1 MKFLNGTAIVITL
14 GALWPAS
21 AQTSTDSVLP
31 KQIYGR
37 VQVLDGSTIEFI
49 KPRKIVRLAGYLA
62 PRLDQ
67 IAATDS
73 VEWPVGQVARAW
85 LILRT
90 LQHDVNCASVTTDA
104 NGTILA
110 HCFVEET
117 NLAATAIAEGI
128 GYAFNFPGEPQIPA
142 YFDIERRARG
152 LGFGIWSDPK
162 LTPPWNLKPD
172 HAAAPAAGVD
182 VRRNPGPRPPPSSAR
197 SSVTRQFPLRLR

>member
-1 MKFLNGTAIVITL
+1 MTHVKAISFVFLLAATL
-14 GALWPAS
+14 PAS
-21 AQTSTDSVLP
+21 AQSSADATLP
-31 KQIYGR
+31 RQIYGR
-37 VQVLDGSTIEFI
+37 VQVLDGSTVEFV
-49 KPRKIVRLAGYLA
+49 KPKKLVRFAGYLA

-67 IAATDS
+67 VATTDS
-73 VEWPVGQVARAW
+73 VEWPAGQVARDW

-90 LQHDVNCASVTTDA
+90 LKHDVNCAPVTTDS

-128 GYAFNFPGEPQIPA
+128 GYAFNYPGEPQVPA

-162 LTPPWNLKPD
+162 LAPPWNYKPD
-172 HAAAPAAGVD
+172 KPAVPLAGSTPTD
-182 VRRNPGPRPPPSSAR
+182 TPEPGLPLPPPAPGQADNSPR
-197 SSVTRQFPLRLR
+197 G

>member
-1 MKFLNGTAIVITL
+1 MKLLSGTAIVITL
-14 GALWPAS
+14 VALWPAS
-21 AQTSTDSVLP
+21 AQTSADNTLP

-49 KPRKIVRLAGYLA
+49 KPSKIVRLAGYLA

-67 IAATDS
+67 VATTDS
-73 VEWPVGQVARAW
+73 VEWPPGQVARAW

-128 GYAFNFPGEPQIPA
+128 GYAFNFPGEPQVPA

-172 HAAAPAAGVD
+172 EAAARATGSSSKETPA
-182 VRRNPGPRPPPSSAR
+182 PGLPLPPPAR
-197 SSVTRQFPLRLR
+197 VPPDNSL

>member
-1 MKFLNGTAIVITL
+1 MSNEILNGTAIVITL

-21 AQTSTDSVLP
+21 AQTSADNTLP

-49 KPRKIVRLAGYLA
+49 KPRQIVRLAGYLA

-67 IAATDS
+67 LATTDS
-73 VEWPVGQVARAW
+73 VEWPAGQVARAW

-128 GYAFNFPGEPQIPA
+128 GYAFNFPGEPQVPLISISNVAHEAWVLVFGP
-142 YFDIERRARG
+142 IRSLPRHGTSSLTMRR
-152 LGFGIWSDPK
+152 LP
-162 LTPPWNLKPD
+162 
-172 HAAAPAAGVD
+172 
-182 VRRNPGPRPPPSSAR
+182 
-197 SSVTRQFPLRLR
+197 Q

>member
-1 MKFLNGTAIVITL
+1 MKLLSSTAIVITL

-21 AQTSTDSVLP
+21 AQTSADNTLP

-49 KPRKIVRLAGYLA
+49 KSRKIVRFAGYLA

-67 IAATDS
+67 VAMTDD
-73 VEWPVGQVARAW
+73 VGWPAGQVARAW

-90 LQHDVNCASVTTDA
+90 LKHDVNCASVTTDA

-110 HCFVEET
+110 HCFVENT
-117 NLAATAIAEGI
+117 NLAAMAITEGI
-128 GYAFNFPGEPQIPA
+128 GYAFNFPAEPQVPA

-152 LGFGIWSDPK
+152 LGFGVWSDPK
-162 LTPPWNLKPD
+162 LSPPWNYKPD
-172 HAAAPAAGVD
+172 QPNIPEASSTSKEAPD
-182 VRRNPGPRPPPSSAR
+182 PGLPLPPTAPVPPNNSPRG
-197 SSVTRQFPLRLR
+197 

>member
-1 MKFLNGTAIVITL
+1 MKRLSGITIVVTL

-21 AQTSTDSVLP
+21 AQTSADNTLP

-49 KPRKIVRLAGYLA
+49 KTRKIVRFAGYLA

-67 IAATDS
+67 VATTDG
-73 VEWPVGQVARAW
+73 VEWPAGQVARAW

-90 LQHDVNCASVTTDA
+90 LRHDVNCAPVATDA
-104 NGTILA
+104 NGTVLA

-172 HAAAPAAGVD
+172 HAAAPA
-182 VRRNPGPRPPPSSAR
+182 PGSSSKETPDPGLPLPPPAPMSPDNSPR
-197 SSVTRQFPLRLR
+197 G

>member
-1 MKFLNGTAIVITL
+1 MKPVDSIAIIAMVATASL
-14 GALWPAS
+14 AS
-21 AQTSTDSVLP
+21 AQSSADGAMP

-49 KPRKIVRLAGYLA
+49 NPIKIVRLAGYLA

-67 IAATDS
+67 VATTES

-90 LQHDVNCASVTTDA
+90 LKHDVNCASVATDA

-110 HCFVEET
+110 HCFVQDT
-117 NLAATAIAEGI
+117 NLAATAIADGI
-128 GYAFNFPGEPQIPA
+128 GYAFNFPGEPQVPA

-152 LGFGIWSDPK
+152 LGFGVWSDPK
-162 LTPPWNLKPD
+162 LIPPWNYKPD
-172 HAAAPAAGVD
+172 QPAFPAVGSTSKEAPASGLPLLPPAPVSPD
-182 VRRNPGPRPPPSSAR
+182 NPPRG
-197 SSVTRQFPLRLR
+197 

>member
-1 MKFLNGTAIVITL
+1 MKTVNGIAIVVMLAATL
-14 GALWPAS
+14 PAS
-21 AQTSTDSVLP
+21 AQNSADVMLP
-31 KQIYGR
+31 NQIYGR

-49 KPRKIVRLAGYLA
+49 KPKKIVRFAGYLA

-67 IAATDS
+67 AATTDG
-73 VEWPVGQVARAW
+73 VEWPAGQVARAW
-85 LILRT
+85 LTLRT
-90 LQHDVNCASVTTDA
+90 LKHDVNCAPLTTDA

-128 GYAFNFPGEPQIPA
+128 GYAFNFPGEPQVPA

-162 LTPPWNLKPD
+162 LTPPWNYKPD
-172 HAAAPAAGVD
+172 QPAVPVAGPASKETQE
-182 VRRNPGPRPPPSSAR
+182 PGLPLPPPAPTPPDNPPR
-197 SSVTRQFPLRLR
+197 G

>member
-1 MKFLNGTAIVITL
+1 MKPVDSIAIIAMVATASL
-14 GALWPAS
+14 AS
-21 AQTSTDSVLP
+21 AQSSADGALP

-49 KPRKIVRLAGYLA
+49 NPMKIVRLAGYLA

-67 IAATDS
+67 VATTES

-90 LQHDVNCASVTTDA
+90 LKHDVNCASVATDA

-110 HCFVEET
+110 HCFVQDT
-117 NLAATAIAEGI
+117 NLAATAIADGI
-128 GYAFNFPGEPQIPA
+128 GYAFNFPGEPQVPA

-152 LGFGIWSDPK
+152 LGFGIWSDPN
-162 LTPPWNLKPD
+162 LTAPWNYKADQP
-172 HAAAPAAGVD
+172 AAPVAGPTSTETLVSGL
-182 VRRNPGPRPPPSSAR
+182 PLPPPAPEPSDN
-197 SSVTRQFPLRLR
+197 PP

>member
-1 MKFLNGTAIVITL
+1 MNLVIGIAIVVTL
-14 GALWPAS
+14 AATWPAGAQGS
-21 AQTSTDSVLP
+21 ADPVPP

-37 VQVLDGSTIEFI
+37 VQVLDGSTIEFTS
-49 KPRKIVRLAGYLA
+49 PRTIVRLAGYLA
-62 PRLDQ
+62 PRLQ
-67 IAATDS
+67 QVATTEGI
-73 VEWPVGQVARAW
+73 EWPVGEVARAW

-90 LQHDVNCASVTTDA
+90 LKHDVNCASVATDA

-128 GYAFNFPGEPQIPA
+128 GYAFNFPGEPQVPA

-162 LTPPWNLKPD
+162 LVPPWNYKPD
-172 HAAAPAAGVD
+172 QQAAPAAGS
-182 VRRNPGPRPPPSSAR
+182 PSKETSETGLPLPPPAPVPADNSPR
-197 SSVTRQFPLRLR
+197 G

>member
-1 MKFLNGTAIVITL
+1 MKSVSAIAAVVLLATGWPSQAQSASDGT
-14 GALWPAS
+14 
-21 AQTSTDSVLP
+21 LP

-49 KPRKIVRLAGYLA
+49 KPRKIVRFAGYLA

-67 IAATDS
+67 VASTDG

-90 LQHDVNCASVTTDA
+90 LKHDVNCASVTTDV

-110 HCFVEET
+110 HCFVEDT

-128 GYAFNFPGEPQIPA
+128 GYAFNFPGEPQVPA

-152 LGFGIWSDPK
+152 LGFGIWSAPK
-162 LTPPWNLKPD
+162 LPPPWNHKPD
-172 HAAAPAAGVD
+172 KPAGPVVGSTSTELLEPGLPLPPPAPAPPD
-182 VRRNPGPRPPPSSAR
+182 KSPRG
-197 SSVTRQFPLRLR
+197 

>member
-1 MKFLNGTAIVITL
+1 MKPVNGIATVVILATI
-14 GALWPAS
+14 WPAS
-21 AQTSTDSVLP
+21 AQSPANGALP

-49 KPRKIVRLAGYLA
+49 THKKIVRLAGYLA

-67 IAATDS
+67 VATTES

-90 LQHDVNCASVTTDA
+90 LKHDVNCASVTTDA
-104 NGTILA
+104 NGTVLA

-128 GYAFNFPGEPQIPA
+128 GYAFNFPGEPQVPA

-152 LGFGIWSDPK
+152 LGFGVWSDPK
-162 LTPPWNLKPD
+162 LTPPWNYKPD
-172 HAAAPAAGVD
+172 RPAEPMARSMSGESGF
-182 VRRNPGPRPPPSSAR
+182 PLPPPVPAPPENPPR
-197 SSVTRQFPLRLR
+197 G

>member
-1 MKFLNGTAIVITL
+1 MKSVSSIAAV
-14 GALWPAS
+14 ALLATIWPAQ
-21 AQTSTDSVLP
+21 AQSTSDGTLP

-49 KPRKIVRLAGYLA
+49 KPRKIVRFAGYLA

-67 IAATDS
+67 VASTDG
-73 VEWPVGQVARAW
+73 VEWPAGQVARAW

-90 LQHDVNCASVTTDA
+90 LKHYVNCASVATDA

-117 NLAATAIAEGI
+117 NLSATAIAEGI
-128 GYAFNFPGEPQIPA
+128 GYAFNFPGEPQVPA

-162 LTPPWNLKPD
+162 LPLPWNHQPD
-172 HAAAPAAGVD
+172 RPAVPLAGSTTTESLESGLPLPPPAPAPLD
-182 VRRNPGPRPPPSSAR
+182 NSPRG
-197 SSVTRQFPLRLR
+197 